1 MWVEK
6 KLLHVLWLIRRA
18 ARLARWSRRTRSA
31 AGEQSM
37 SPYTLTMMVS
47 QAQTRLLLTDGPDE
61 LMRAALPPPLQV
73 RHESAAPLL
82 LQGIA
87 CWLDQPVRVVLSAD
101 AEQISSCLGL
111 TDELGFGD
119 SSLYYAVQA
128 VERGAHRSRRG
139 RRLRGRIGDF
149 RQLHQLQRQLAAEVG
164 AS

>member
-1 MWVEK
+1 
-6 KLLHVLWLIRRA
+6 
-18 ARLARWSRRTRSA
+18 
-31 AGEQSM
+31 M
-37 SPYTLTMMVS
+37 SPYTLTMIVS
-47 QAQTRLLLTDGPDE
+47 QTHTRLLLTEGPDE
-61 LMRAALPPPLQV
+61 LMRAVLPPPSHV
-73 RHESAAPLL
+73 RHESAAPWL

-119 SSLYYAVQA
+119 SGIYYAVQA
-128 VERGAHRSRRG
+128 VERGAHPRRRG

-149 RQLHQLQRQLAAEVG
+149 RQLHQLQRQVATEGG